1 VDFVLARP
9 NHHLLKPAHYNGNPL
24 QQQFDIWNPAHIMR
38 SDFWAQPRNGSQH
51 AKAKMVK
58 FMDESNELKNADP
71 KALVDRRDF
80 LGGATALAGTSLLGL
95 ASPASAAAAAGD
107 APADRMPPISADKWT
122 DAQKKAALEITSG
135 PRKELVG
142 PFIPLLRSPE
152 YMSRLQRVGEYL
164 RYNTKLG
171 PAISE
176 FIILLMSR
184 QWTQQFE
191 WYSHQ
196 ALALKADIKP
206 ETIKSIADGQRPV
219 AMSPDQEAVYE
230 FVTEIRLHQSVS
242 DPTYERILNR
252 FGEQG
257 VIDIAGL
264 CGYYTTLAMLMNVA
278 RTPLP
283 PGTPLPLAPFPY

>member
-1 VDFVLARP
+1 MKSP
-9 NHHLLKPAHYNGNPL
+9 N
-24 QQQFDIWNPAHIMR
+24 
-38 SDFWAQPRNGSQH
+38 
-51 AKAKMVK
+51 
-58 FMDESNELKNADP
+58 ESNEPKNSEFTS
-71 KALVDRRDF
+71 LVDRRGF
-80 LGGATALAGTSLLGL
+80 IGGATALAGSSLLGL
-95 ASPASAAAAAGD
+95 AAPSGATAAAAPPSE
-107 APADRMPPISADKWT
+107 APADRMPPIPAEKWS
-122 DAQKKAALEITSG
+122 DAQKKAAAEITSG

-152 YMSRLQRVGEYL
+152 YMSRLQKVGEYL

-176 FIILLMSR
+176 FIILLMAR

-206 ETIKSIADGQRPV
+206 ETIKSIAEGQRPT
-219 AMSPDQEAVYE
+219 AMSPDQEMVYE
-230 FVTEIRLHQSVS
+230 FITEIRLHQGVS
-242 DPTYERILNR
+242 DSVYERVLNR

-278 RTPLP
+278 RTPVP
-283 PGTPLPLAPFPY
+283 AGVTPPLAPFPL

>member
-1 VDFVLARP
+1 
-9 NHHLLKPAHYNGNPL
+9 
-24 QQQFDIWNPAHIMR
+24 
-38 SDFWAQPRNGSQH
+38 
-51 AKAKMVK
+51 
-58 FMDESNELKNADP
+58 MDEANDLKNAEP
-71 KALVDRRDF
+71 KATVDRRDF
-80 LGGATALAGTSLLGL
+80 LSGATVLAGTSLLGL
-95 ASPASAAAAAGD
+95 TSTASAAPAPD
-107 APADRMPPISADKWT
+107 APTDRTPPDRMPAIPADKWT
-122 DAQKKAALEITSG
+122 DAQKKAAEEITSG

-176 FIILLMSR
+176 FIILLMAR

-196 ALALKADIKP
+196 ALALKADIKA
-206 ETIKSIADGQRPV
+206 ETIKSISEGQRPV
-219 AMSPDQEAVYE
+219 AMSPDQDMVYE
-230 FVTEIRLHQSVS
+230 FITEIRLHQGVS
-242 DPTYERILNR
+242 DPVYERVLNR

-278 RTPLP
+278 RTPVP
-283 PGTPLPLAPFPY
+283 PGVTPPLEPFPY

>member
-1 VDFVLARP
+1 MPQDFSKESRTDP
-9 NHHLLKPAHYNGNPL
+9 
-24 QQQFDIWNPAHIMR
+24 D
-38 SDFWAQPRNGSQH
+38 S
-51 AKAKMVK
+51 AKERMVK
-58 FMDESNELKNADP
+58 SMDDPNELKNSDP

-80 LGGATALAGTSLLGL
+80 LGGATVLAGSSLLGL
-95 ASPASAAAAAGD
+95 ASAPSAEAAEGA
-107 APADRMPPISADKWT
+107 ADRMPPIPADKWT
-122 DAQKKAALEITSG
+122 DAQKKAAAEITSG

-176 FIILLMSR
+176 FIILLMAR

-206 ETIKSIADGQRPV
+206 ETIKSMAEGQRPV
-219 AMSPDQEAVYE
+219 AMSPDQDAVYE
-230 FVTEIRLHQSVS
+230 FITEIRLHQSVS
-242 DPTYERILNR
+242 DATYERVLNR

-278 RTPLP
+278 RTPVP
-283 PGTPLPLAPFPY
+283 AGTPLPLAPYPF

>member
-1 VDFVLARP
+1 M
-9 NHHLLKPAHYNGNPL
+9 N
-24 QQQFDIWNPAHIMR
+24 
-38 SDFWAQPRNGSQH
+38 S
-51 AKAKMVK
+51 
-58 FMDESNELKNADP
+58 MDESNEPKNSES
-71 KALVDRRDF
+71 KGLVDRRDF
-80 LGGATALAGTSLLGL
+80 IGGATALAGTSLLGL
-95 ASPASAAAAAGD
+95 ASTSTAAAATPT
-107 APADRMPPISADKWT
+107 APPDVPSDRMPAIPAEKWT
-122 DAQKKAALEITSG
+122 EAQKKAAAEITSG

-164 RYNTKLG
+164 RDNTKLG

-176 FIILLMSR
+176 FIILLMAR

-196 ALALKADIKP
+196 ALAAKADIKP
-206 ETIKSIADGQRPV
+206 ETIKSIAAGQRPV
-219 AMSPDQEAVYE
+219 GMTTDQEMVYE
-230 FVTEIRLHQSVS
+230 FVTEIRLHQAVS
-242 DPTYERILNR
+242 DAAYDRVLGR

-278 RTPLP
+278 RTPVP
-283 PGTPLPLAPFPY
+283 PGVTPPLEPFPY

>member
-1 VDFVLARP
+1 
-9 NHHLLKPAHYNGNPL
+9 
-24 QQQFDIWNPAHIMR
+24 
-38 SDFWAQPRNGSQH
+38 
-51 AKAKMVK
+51 
-58 FMDESNELKNADP
+58 MDEANEPKNSEP
-71 KALVDRRDF
+71 KTIVDRRDF
-80 LGGATALAGTSLLGL
+80 IGGATALAGTSLLGL
-95 ASPASAAAAAGD
+95 AAAGSAAAATPPD
-107 APADRMPPISADKWT
+107 AAADRMPPIPADQWT
-122 DAQKKAALEITSG
+122 DLQKKAAAEITSG

-176 FIILLMSR
+176 FIILLMAR

-206 ETIKSIADGQRPV
+206 ETIKSIADGGRPV
-219 AMSPDQEAVYE
+219 AMSPDQEMVYE

-242 DPTYERILNR
+242 DPVYERVKSR

-257 VIDIAGL
+257 VIDISGL

-278 RTPLP
+278 RTPVP
-283 PGTPLPLAPFPY
+283 PGVPLPLAPFPF

>member
-1 VDFVLARP
+1 
-9 NHHLLKPAHYNGNPL
+9 
-24 QQQFDIWNPAHIMR
+24 
-38 SDFWAQPRNGSQH
+38 
-51 AKAKMVK
+51 
-58 FMDESNELKNADP
+58 
-71 KALVDRRDF
+71 
-80 LGGATALAGTSLLGL
+80 
-95 ASPASAAAAAGD
+95 
-107 APADRMPPISADKWT
+107 
-122 DAQKKAALEITSG
+122 
-135 PRKELVG
+135 
-142 PFIPLLRSPE
+142 
-152 YMSRLQRVGEYL
+152 VGEYL

-176 FIILLMSR
+176 FIILLMAR

-206 ETIKSIADGQRPV
+206 ETIKSMAEGQRPV

-230 FVTEIRLHQSVS
+230 FVTEIRLHQGVS
-242 DPTYERILNR
+242 DPVYERIVNR

-278 RTPLP
+278 RTPVP

>member
-1 VDFVLARP
+1 MGEP
-9 NHHLLKPAHYNGNPL
+9 NEPK
-24 QQQFDIWNPAHIMR
+24 I
-38 SDFWAQPRNGSQH
+38 S
-51 AKAKMVK
+51 
-58 FMDESNELKNADP
+58 DP
-71 KALVDRRDF
+71 KAMVDRRDF
-80 LGGATALAGTSLLGL
+80 LGGATMLAGSSLLGF
-95 ASPASAAAAAGD
+95 AAPAGAAAPPD
-107 APADRMPPISADKWT
+107 AVADRMPPIPQEKWT
-122 DAQKKAALEITSG
+122 DLQKKAAEEITSG

-171 PAISE
+171 PSISE
-176 FIILLMSR
+176 FIILLMAR

-196 ALALKADIKP
+196 ALALKAGIKP
-206 ETIKSIADGQRPV
+206 ETMKSIAEGQRPV
-219 AMSPDQEAVYE
+219 EMSPDQEAVYE
-230 FVTEIRLHQSVS
+230 FVTEIRLHQGVS
-242 DPTYERILNR
+242 DPVYAKIMDR

-278 RTPLP
+278 RTPVP
-283 PGTPLPLAPFPY
+283 PGVPLPLAPFPY

>member
-1 VDFVLARP
+1 LE
-9 NHHLLKPAHYNGNPL
+9 
-24 QQQFDIWNPAHIMR
+24 
-38 SDFWAQPRNGSQH
+38 QPDKYSAH
-51 AKAKMVK
+51 AKDETVK
-58 FMDESNELKNADP
+58 SMDEANDLKNAEP
-71 KALVDRRDF
+71 KTTVDRRDF
-80 LGGATALAGTSLLGL
+80 LSGATVLAGTSLLGL
-95 ASPASAAAAAGD
+95 ASSANA
-107 APADRMPPISADKWT
+107 APAPDSATDRTPPDRMPAIPADKWT
-122 DAQKKAALEITSG
+122 EAQKKAAAEITSG

-176 FIILLMSR
+176 FIILLMAR

-196 ALALKADIKP
+196 ALALKADIKA
-206 ETIKSIADGQRPV
+206 ETIKSIAEGQRPV
-219 AMSPDQEAVYE
+219 AMSPDQDMVYE
-230 FVTEIRLHQSVS
+230 FITEIRLHQGVS
-242 DPTYERILNR
+242 DPVYERVLSR

-278 RTPLP
+278 RTPVP
-283 PGTPLPLAPFPY
+283 PGVTPPLEPFPY

>member
-1 VDFVLARP
+1 
-9 NHHLLKPAHYNGNPL
+9 
-24 QQQFDIWNPAHIMR
+24 
-38 SDFWAQPRNGSQH
+38 
-51 AKAKMVK
+51 
-58 FMDESNELKNADP
+58 MDEPNELKNADP

-80 LGGATALAGTSLLGL
+80 LGGATVLAGSSLLGL
-95 ASPASAAAAAGD
+95 ASPAATAAAAPSD
-107 APADRMPPISADKWT
+107 APADRMPPIPADKWT
-122 DAQKKAALEITSG
+122 DAQRKAAAEITSG

-176 FIILLMSR
+176 FIILLMAR
-184 QWTQQFE
+184 HWTQQFE

-206 ETIKSIADGQRPV
+206 ETIKSIAEGQRPV
-219 AMSPDQEAVYE
+219 AMSPDQDTVYE

-242 DPTYERILNR
+242 DATYERVLNR

-278 RTPLP
+278 RTPVP
-283 PGTPLPLAPFPY
+283 PGTPLPLAPFPF

>member
-1 VDFVLARP
+1 MPQDF
-9 NHHLLKPAHYNGNPL
+9 LK
-24 QQQFDIWNPAHIMR
+24 
-38 SDFWAQPRNGSQH
+38 QPCTCPENAEEER
-51 AKAKMVK
+51 VK
-58 FMDESNELKNADP
+58 SMDEPNEPKIPDP

-80 LGGATALAGTSLLGL
+80 LGGATVLAGTSLLGL
-95 ASPASAAAAAGD
+95 ASPASAAAPEGV
-107 APADRMPPISADKWT
+107 ADRMPPIPADKWT
-122 DAQKKAALEITSG
+122 DAQKKAAEEITSG

-176 FIILLMSR
+176 FIILLMAR

-206 ETIKSIADGQRPV
+206 ETIKSIGEGQRPV

-230 FVTEIRLHQSVS
+230 FITEIRLHQSVS
-242 DPTYERILNR
+242 DPVYARVVNR

-278 RTPLP
+278 RTPVP